1 MELARKYL
9 TLVDNS
15 DLEKKI
21 AKLAAK
27 AELKG
32 E

>member
-1 MELARKYL
+1 MALARKYL
-9 TLVDNS
+9 ILVDNS